1 MITADERRLAWQ
13 KITVLQDLRDRS
25 QFPSGKNMTS
35 TEFAILC
42 FIEHQ
47 SGNATIS
54 QMVSHPFFID
64 VSHSTIKRAVLAL
77 SYEKLISSI
86 EGADRRERYLSTT
99 NGEQNEET

>member
-1 MITADERRLAWQ
+1 MITADERRLGWQ
-13 KITVLQDLRDRS
+13 KITVLRDLRDRS
-25 QFPSGKNMTS
+25 QFPKLMTS

-54 QMVSHPFFID
+54 QMVSHPFFIN

-77 SYEKLISSI
+77 SYERLISSI
-86 EGADRRERYLSTT
+86 EGADRRERYLST